1 MRDNGFATG
10 ALAASILFATRAHAA
25 TPLVGGGIALPSGIV
40 DGLAGPASGGL
51 PQVAL
56 DMTSALAPLAWAG
69 LLVFVV
75 TCLGLVLST
84 TVRRARRSV
93 SQGATPAAAARSG
106 FRDAA

>member
-1 MRDNGFATG
+1 MSDRGFAAG
-10 ALAASILFATRAHAA
+10 ALATSIVFATPAYAA
-25 TPLVGGGIALPSGIV
+25 TPVAGGGLALACGIV

-56 DMTSALAPLAWAG
+56 DMTPALAPLAWAG
-69 LLVFVV
+69 LLVLVV

-93 SQGATPAAAARSG
+93 SQGATPAAVARSG
-106 FRDAA
+106 LRDAA